1 MGRVG
6 SSKGWAEKLSQSGS
20 FKSSQLFFDVK
31 AVVRGSVLSEA
42 ALPVLYKMRYLWRK
56 FNHHNYSK
64 HMVIDIP
71 NQIMEQLK
79 MTPEQLRLEIAVY
92 LYERKRLS
100 MGQAKRLAGLG
111 QIAFQQELAK
121 RNVFINYEVEDFQKD
136 LDNLDIQP
144 MA

>member
-1 MGRVG
+1 
-6 SSKGWAEKLSQSGS
+6 
-20 FKSSQLFFDVK
+20 
-31 AVVRGSVLSEA
+31 
-42 ALPVLYKMRYLWRK
+42 
-56 FNHHNYSK
+56 
-64 HMVIDIP
+64 MVIDIP